1 MSLPDLSGL
10 GLTPEEERIEMAR
23 IRAELAKNT
32 PPRQPRS
39 EPLRGRGTGHNLA
52 KILGDVAGKAAQDG
66 GTRLTSAIDGS
77 DPSDASYDT
86 TGGSVNRISKAQRWT
101 GFVQKDLGLQ
111 KVQYAIMN
119 KVANGITYGG
129 SVNRLN
135 KAQRWTGYVQKDLGL
150 QRIQDALMN
159 KAASNITYGF
169 GLKKRVVKRKPRKI
183 SGRALFNA

>member
-1 MSLPDLSGL
+1 MSYHNISIGKLSPTQINKIL
-10 GLTPEEERIEMAR
+10 NSYPVRIKGGSVHTIGVSKEQ
-23 IRAELAKNT
+23 LKKFAKAHDNGKSYT
-32 PPRQPRS
+32 ISLDPYQIQNLQH
-39 EPLRGRGTGHNLA
+39 LRGRGTGHNLA

-111 KVQYAIMN
+111 KVQ
-119 KVANGITYGG
+119 
-129 SVNRLN
+129 
-135 KAQRWTGYVQKDLGL
+135 
-150 QRIQDALMN
+150 DALMN